1 MEILREG
8 GPAFAEPP
16 SHKPPSHK
24 ATASQGLRRARA
36 YGVAGCGKFLFS
48 LRGVGPPRTRG
59 CSFHEANGGGQK
71 SEVRSQRSEVG
82 SRNGEW
88 SRREP
93 SDMDEARRVSE
104 AGPSES
110 IRRDG
115 VAADRRRSREVAVQ
129 SRDGEASVRGFRP
142 IGSRGCLIPIE
153 RRSRAIDAPTLGIAS
168 RTVANRARVALRVV
182 SLDRRR
188 LLVVKLEGFTSKV
201 ESKK

>member
-1 MEILREG
+1 
-8 GPAFAEPP
+8 
-16 SHKPPSHK
+16 
-24 ATASQGLRRARA
+24 
-36 YGVAGCGKFLFS
+36 
-48 LRGVGPPRTRG
+48 
-59 CSFHEANGGGQK
+59 
-71 SEVRSQRSEVG
+71 
-82 SRNGEW
+82 
-88 SRREP
+88 
-93 SDMDEARRVSE
+93 MDEARRVSE